1 MQHGSRRADISSS
14 MSGRESQYDM
24 SRFFA
29 GSSPSY
35 LVDRDSLT
43 LAVLAVRCILPGLN
57 QAHIRLEI
65 RRFRNVAILY
75 GNLIG
80 IDPALGV
87 LVVADPRG
95 ADALR
100 IDLASSHLF

>member
-1 MQHGSRRADISSS
+1 M
-14 MSGRESQYDM
+14 
-24 SRFFA
+24 
-29 GSSPSY
+29 
-35 LVDRDSLT
+35 DRDSLT

-57 QAHIRLEI
+57 QAHIRLKTSG
-65 RRFRNVAILY
+65 FRNIAIH
-75 GNLIG
+75 NRDLIG

-100 IDLASSHLF
+100 IDLAVSIFPPF